1 VYRVGALNYL
11 QLERWREG
19 GLWVSKD
26 HANALKKSRKKAP
39 AIVVLY
45 VPLRIILCISN
56 LPSIYILSARVFES
70 AGYRT
75 SVRAGVRSI
84 SNSNSQVCELPQTS
98 LRRVFLSSS
107 LFNQSPTPLH
117 NSVLLP
123 SAPIHC
129 AAYIRRWW
137 LMDGDRASRSG
148 CLVKS
153 SITCRRVAPQ
163 IERCIAASHPLKQSS
178 LFPPSQRVPPFS
190 KRCSLSLVSIPSI
203 PKMSTKQW
211 ADGPYKLL
219 STPRAALK
227 VKIIQNVQ

>member
-1 VYRVGALNYL
+1 M
-11 QLERWREG
+11 
-19 GLWVSKD
+19 
-26 HANALKKSRKKAP
+26 
-39 AIVVLY
+39 
-45 VPLRIILCISN
+45 
-56 LPSIYILSARVFES
+56 
-70 AGYRT
+70 
-75 SVRAGVRSI
+75 RSI
-84 SNSNSQVCELPQTS
+84 SNSNSQVGNCHK
-98 LRRVFLSSS
+98 RVSGVCFFPPP
-107 LFNQSPTPLH
+107 LFSQSPTPLH

-137 LMDGDRASRSG
+137 LMNGDRASRSG

-153 SITCRRVAPQ
+153 SVTCRRVAPQ

-190 KRCSLSLVSIPSI
+190 KRCSLSLVSVPSI
-203 PKMSTKQW
+203 PKMSTKKW